1 MMKYI
6 ITKKQY
12 DLLNEITTP
21 SGTYVINVI
30 QHFFIFVKNK
40 LPINKVIKSTRN
52 YFESV
57 VGQDMSKYS
66 DEDIETYLSDLSY
79 PYIVSKMPS
88 KVFKNNDVISN
99 LAYYISKDFLKI
111 EKSNFGLKY
120 VKIKQNSYIKYYFF
134 DSELNELVG
143 FLEINEFSSPYA
155 PKNSYNVVVSAVDKY
170 IKGTGYGKNMYLT
183 VINDVGVL
191 FSDDMLYKESLNI
204 WVNVLP
210 KYIDNIGY
218 VDSNGN
224 SRKMTNKTKIPF
236 DDIKRFYAIK

>member
-1 MMKYI
+1 
-6 ITKKQY
+6 
-12 DLLNEITTP
+12 
-21 SGTYVINVI
+21 
-30 QHFFIFVKNK
+30 
-40 LPINKVIKSTRN
+40 
-52 YFESV
+52 
-57 VGQDMSKYS
+57 MSKYS

-79 PYIVSKMPS
+79 PNIVSKMPS

-143 FLEINEFSSPYA
+143 ILEINEFNSPYA

-183 VINDVGVL
+183 VINDVGIL

-210 KYIDNIGY
+210 KYIDNVGY

-224 SRKMTNKTKIPF
+224 SHKITNKTKIPF